1 MKTAAIEIATE
12 AGVHLLLYSLAVDAV
27 TEGKQVKGV
36 VLANQPGEAV
46 VKAKVVVDASGDAD
60 IAVRAGAEYEKG
72 RREDGMMQT
81 PTLMFIVGGV
91 DRTESRIALRAFTE
105 LERSPA
111 LENAIRNG
119 LNLPSRKCFMYRLPI
134 PGQYSVNAIG
144 VDDFDS
150 TDAWS
155 TTAAEIEARKN
166 IYPFI
171 GFLRHNIP
179 GFESCY
185 LVQTA
190 CQISP
195 RESRRIVGEYVLTA
209 DDVLG
214 ARKFSDGIVNGV
226 HPIDIHHR
234 SNAPVS
240 TKNYMGLP
248 CSAYYNIPYRCLLP
262 KKVENL
268 LVAGRCISCTHEA
281 LGSVRVMATS
291 LGMGQAAGTAAA
303 MCLEGGYPPRA
314 VSVGV
319 LRGRLNRQ
327 GMVV

>member
-1 MKTAAIEIATE
+1 
-12 AGVHLLLYSLAVDAV
+12 
-27 TEGKQVKGV
+27 V
-36 VLANQPGEAV
+36 VANKLGEAI
-46 VKAKVVVDASGDAD
+46 VKSKVVVDASGDAD
-60 IAVRAGAEYEKG
+60 IAARAGAEYEKG

-91 DRTESRIALRAFTE
+91 DRRESRIALRAFSE

-111 LENAIRNG
+111 LEKAIRKG
-119 LNLPSRKCFMYRLPI
+119 LDLPGRKCFMYRLPV
-134 PGQYSVNAIG
+134 PGQYSVNAVG
-144 VDDFDS
+144 VDDFDT

-155 TTAAEIEARKN
+155 ISAAEIETRKN
-166 IYPFI
+166 VYPFI
-171 GFLRHNIP
+171 DFLRRNIA
-179 GFESCY
+179 GFEYCY

-214 ARKFSDGIVNGV
+214 ARKFCDGVVNGV

-234 SNAPVS
+234 SDASVS
-240 TKNYMGLP
+240 DKNYRGLP
-248 CSAYYNIPYRCLLP
+248 CSAYYNVPYRCLLP
-262 KKVENL
+262 KTLENL

-291 LGMGQAAGTAAA
+291 IGMGQAAGTAAV
-303 MCLEGGYPPRA
+303 MCVEGGYPPREVA
-314 VSVGV
+314 AGSLRERLKEQGV
-319 LRGRLNRQ
+319 VL
-327 GMVV
+327 